1 MTDHKKLL
9 SIVTPAYNE
18 AENVDEFYSRVL
30 DSTKDLNLDV
40 EIIYIND
47 GSRDTTIDVIRNQR
61 DNDDRITIID
71 LSRNFGKEIALTAGL
86 DYSSGDAAIV
96 IDTDLQDPPELI
108 PKLVECW
115 LSGYDVVNAKRIGR
129 RGESLLK
136 KVTSYIYYRLLF
148 HISAISIPADTGD
161 FRLLDRKALDAL
173 SKLREQHRYMKGMF
187 FWVGFRQKEIEYE
200 REARF
205 KGKTKWNFFSLLN
218 LAFDG
223 LTSFSILPLRLAS
236 IIGFLAAFTGFLYGS
251 VIVFKTL
258 FFHEPVAGF
267 TSLVVLITFFGGIQ
281 LLSIGIIGE
290 YIGRI
295 FNETKN
301 RPLYIVK
308 DIKHSVF
315 LKKSGV
321 IDPNSQKCV

>member
-1 MTDHKKLL
+1 MSENKKLL
-9 SIVTPAYNE
+9 SIVAPAYNE
-18 AENVDEFYSRVL
+18 AENIDEFYSRIL
-30 DSTKDLNLDV
+30 ESTKDLNLDI
-40 EIIYIND
+40 EIIYVND
-47 GSRDTTIDVIRNQR
+47 GSLDKTIDVIYKQKEN
-61 DNDDRITIID
+61 NDHITAID

-86 DYSSGDAAIV
+86 DYSSGDAVVV

-108 PKLVECW
+108 PKLVENW
-115 LSGYDVVNAKRIGR
+115 NDGYDVVNAKRIKR
-129 RGESLLK
+129 EGESSLK
-136 KVTSYIYYRLLF
+136 KITSYIYYRVLF
-148 HISAISIPADTGD
+148 RLSDISIPKDIGD

-173 SKLREQHRYMKGMF
+173 LKLREKHRYMKGLF
-187 FWVGFRQKEIEYE
+187 VWVGFKQKEIEYE

-205 KGKTKWNFFSLLN
+205 KGKTKLNLLSLFN

-223 LTSFSILPLRLAS
+223 LTSFSIMPLRLAS
-236 IIGFLAAFTGFLYGS
+236 IIGFLSAVTGFLYGAII
-251 VIVFKTL
+251 VIKTI

-308 DIKHSVF
+308 NIKHSIF
-315 LKKSGV
+315 FK
-321 IDPNSQKCV
+321 

>member
-1 MTDHKKLL
+1 MSENKKLL
-9 SIVTPAYNE
+9 SIVAPAYNE
-18 AENVDEFYSRVL
+18 AENIDEFYSRIL
-30 DSTKDLNLDV
+30 ESTKDLNLDI
-40 EIIYIND
+40 EIIYVND
-47 GSRDTTIDVIRNQR
+47 GSLDKTIDVIYKQKEN
-61 DNDDRITIID
+61 NNHITAID

-86 DYSSGDAAIV
+86 DYSSGDAVVV

-108 PKLVECW
+108 PKLVENW
-115 LSGYDVVNAKRIGR
+115 NDGYDVVNAKRIKR
-129 RGESLLK
+129 EGESSLK
-136 KVTSYIYYRLLF
+136 KITSYIYYRVLF
-148 HISAISIPADTGD
+148 RLSDISIPKDIGD

-173 SKLREQHRYMKGMF
+173 LKLREKHRYMKGLF
-187 FWVGFRQKEIEYE
+187 VWVGFKQKEIEYE

-205 KGKTKWNFFSLLN
+205 KGKTKLNLLSLFN

-223 LTSFSILPLRLAS
+223 LTSFSIMPLRLAS
-236 IIGFLAAFTGFLYGS
+236 IIGFLSAVTGFLYGAII
-251 VIVFKTL
+251 VIKTI

-308 DIKHSVF
+308 NIKRSIF
-315 LKKSGV
+315 LTK
-321 IDPNSQKCV
+321 P

>member
-1 MTDHKKLL
+1 MSKNKKLL
-9 SIVTPAYNE
+9 SIVAPAYNE
-18 AENVDEFYSRVL
+18 AENIDEFYSRIL
-30 DSTKDLNLDV
+30 ESTKDLNLDI
-40 EIIYIND
+40 EIIYVND
-47 GSRDTTIDVIRNQR
+47 GSLDKTIDVIYKQKEN
-61 DNDDRITIID
+61 NDHITAID

-86 DYSSGDAAIV
+86 DYSSGDAVVV

-108 PKLVECW
+108 PKLVENW
-115 LSGYDVVNAKRIGR
+115 NDGYDVVNAKRIKR
-129 RGESLLK
+129 EGESSLK
-136 KVTSYIYYRLLF
+136 KITSYIYYRVLF
-148 HISAISIPADTGD
+148 RLSDISIPKDIGD

-173 SKLREQHRYMKGMF
+173 LKLREKHRYMKGLF
-187 FWVGFRQKEIEYE
+187 VWVGFKQKEIEYE

-205 KGKTKWNFFSLLN
+205 KGKTKLNLLSLFN

-223 LTSFSILPLRLAS
+223 LTSFSIMPLRLAS
-236 IIGFLAAFTGFLYGS
+236 IIGFLSAVTGFLYGATI
-251 VIVFKTL
+251 VIKTI
-258 FFHEPVAGF
+258 FFHAPVAGF

-308 DIKHSVF
+308 NIKHSIF
-315 LKKSGV
+315 LNK
-321 IDPNSQKCV
+321 P

>member
-1 MTDHKKLL
+1 MNKKEQKKIL
-9 SIVTPAYNE
+9 SIVSPAYNE
-18 AENVDEFYSRVL
+18 AENLGEFYSRVINAT
-30 DSTKDLNLDV
+30 DNLNLEI

-47 GSRDTTIDVIRNQR
+47 GSQDSTIDIITKQR
-61 DNDDRITIID
+61 QIDNRITIID

-86 DYSSGDAAIV
+86 DYSSGDAVIV
-96 IDTDLQDPPELI
+96 IDADLQDPPELI
-108 PKLVECW
+108 PKLVEKW
-115 LSGYDVVNAKRIGR
+115 REGYDVVNAKRIKR
-129 RGESLLK
+129 KGESLLK
-136 KVTSYIYYRLLF
+136 KVMSYIYYRLLF
-148 HISAISIPADTGD
+148 YLSDINVPRDTGD
-161 FRLLDRKALDAL
+161 FRLLNKNALDAL
-173 SKLREQHRYMKGMF
+173 LKLREKHRYMKGLF
-187 FWVGFRQKEIEYE
+187 VWVGFKQKEIEYE

-205 KGKTKWNFFSLLN
+205 KGKTKWGFFSLFN

-223 LTSFSILPLRLAS
+223 LTSFSIMPLRLAS
-236 IIGFLAAFTGFLYGS
+236 TIGFLSALIGFFYGA

-301 RPLYIVK
+301 RPLYVVK
-308 DIKHSVF
+308 NIQGSIF
-315 LKKSGV
+315 LDK
-321 IDPNSQKCV
+321 P

>member
-1 MTDHKKLL
+1 MNKKEQKKIL

-18 AENVDEFYSRVL
+18 AENLGEFYSRVINAT
-30 DSTKDLNLDV
+30 DNLNLEI

-47 GSRDTTIDVIRNQR
+47 GSQDSTIDIITKQR
-61 DNDDRITIID
+61 QIDNRITIID

-86 DYSSGDAAIV
+86 DYSSGDAVIV
-96 IDTDLQDPPELI
+96 IDADLQDPPELI
-108 PKLVECW
+108 PKLVEKW
-115 LSGYDVVNAKRIGR
+115 REGYDVVNAKRIKR
-129 RGESLLK
+129 KGESLLK
-136 KVTSYIYYRLLF
+136 KVMSYIYYRLLF
-148 HISAISIPADTGD
+148 YLSDINVPRDTGD
-161 FRLLDRKALDAL
+161 FRLLNKNALDAL
-173 SKLREQHRYMKGMF
+173 LKLREKHRYMKGLF
-187 FWVGFRQKEIEYE
+187 VWVGFKQKEIEYE

-205 KGKTKWNFFSLLN
+205 RGKTKWGFFSLFN

-223 LTSFSILPLRLAS
+223 LTSFSIMPLRLAS
-236 IIGFLAAFTGFLYGS
+236 TIGFLSALIGFFYGA

-267 TSLVVLITFFGGIQ
+267 TSLVVLVTFFGGIQ

-301 RPLYIVK
+301 RPLYVVK
-308 DIKHSVF
+308 NIQGSIF
-315 LKKSGV
+315 LDK
-321 IDPNSQKCV
+321 P

>member
-1 MTDHKKLL
+1 MSENKKLL
-9 SIVTPAYNE
+9 SIVSPAYNE
-18 AENVDEFYSRVL
+18 AENLGEFYSRVINAT
-30 DSTKDLNLDV
+30 DNLNLEI

-47 GSRDTTIDVIRNQR
+47 GSQDSTIDIITKQR
-61 DNDDRITIID
+61 QIDNRITIID

-86 DYSSGDAAIV
+86 DYSSGEAVIV
-96 IDTDLQDPPELI
+96 IDADLQDPPELI
-108 PKLVECW
+108 PKLVEKW
-115 LSGYDVVNAKRIGR
+115 REGYDVVNAKRIKR
-129 RGESLLK
+129 KGESLLK
-136 KVTSYIYYRLLF
+136 KVMSYIYYRLLF
-148 HISAISIPADTGD
+148 YLSDVNVPRDTGD
-161 FRLLDRKALDAL
+161 FRLLNKNALDAL
-173 SKLREQHRYMKGMF
+173 LKLREKHRYMKGLF
-187 FWVGFRQKEIEYE
+187 VWVGFKQKEIEYE

-205 KGKTKWNFFSLLN
+205 KGKTKWGFFSLFN

-223 LTSFSILPLRLAS
+223 LTSFSIMPLRLAS
-236 IIGFLAAFTGFLYGS
+236 IIGFLSALIGFFYGA

-301 RPLYIVK
+301 RPLYVVK
-308 DIKHSVF
+308 NIQGSIF
-315 LKKSGV
+315 LDK
-321 IDPNSQKCV
+321 PQ

>member
-1 MTDHKKLL
+1 MSENKKLL
-9 SIVTPAYNE
+9 SIVAPAYNE
-18 AENVDEFYSRVL
+18 AENIDEFYSRIL
-30 DSTKDLNLDV
+30 ESTKDLNLDI
-40 EIIYIND
+40 EIIYVND
-47 GSRDTTIDVIRNQR
+47 GSLDKTIDVIYKQKEN
-61 DNDDRITIID
+61 NDHITAID

-86 DYSSGDAAIV
+86 DYSSGDAVVV

-108 PKLVECW
+108 PKLVENW
-115 LSGYDVVNAKRIGR
+115 NDGYDVVNAKRIKR
-129 RGESLLK
+129 EGESSLK
-136 KVTSYIYYRLLF
+136 KITSYIYYRVLF
-148 HISAISIPADTGD
+148 RLSDISIPKDIGD

-173 SKLREQHRYMKGMF
+173 LKLREKHRYMKGLF
-187 FWVGFRQKEIEYE
+187 VWVGFKQKEIEYE

-205 KGKTKWNFFSLLN
+205 KGKTKLNLLSLFN

-223 LTSFSILPLRLAS
+223 LTSFSIMPLRLAS
-236 IIGFLAAFTGFLYGS
+236 IIGFLSAVTGFLYGATI
-251 VIVFKTL
+251 VIKTM

-308 DIKHSVF
+308 NIKRSIF
-315 LKKSGV
+315 LNK
-321 IDPNSQKCV
+321 P

>member
-1 MTDHKKLL
+1 MSENKKLL
-9 SIVTPAYNE
+9 SIVSPAYNE
-18 AENVDEFYSRVL
+18 AENLGEFYSRVINAT
-30 DSTKDLNLDV
+30 DNLNLEI

-47 GSRDTTIDVIRNQR
+47 GSQDSTIDIITKQR
-61 DNDDRITIID
+61 QIDNRITIID

-86 DYSSGDAAIV
+86 DYSSGDAVIV
-96 IDTDLQDPPELI
+96 IDADLQDPPELI
-108 PKLVECW
+108 PKLVEKW
-115 LSGYDVVNAKRIGR
+115 REGYDVVNAKRIKR
-129 RGESLLK
+129 KGESLLK
-136 KVTSYIYYRLLF
+136 KVMSYIYYRLLF
-148 HISAISIPADTGD
+148 YLSDINVPKDTGD
-161 FRLLDRKALDAL
+161 FRLLNKNALDAL
-173 SKLREQHRYMKGMF
+173 LKLREKHRYMKGLF
-187 FWVGFRQKEIEYE
+187 VWVGFKQKEIEYE

-205 KGKTKWNFFSLLN
+205 KGKTKWGFFSLFN

-223 LTSFSILPLRLAS
+223 LTSFSIMPLRLAS
-236 IIGFLAAFTGFLYGS
+236 TIGFLSALIGFFYGA

-301 RPLYIVK
+301 RPLYVVK
-308 DIKHSVF
+308 NIQGSIF
-315 LKKSGV
+315 LDK
-321 IDPNSQKCV
+321 PQ

>member
-1 MTDHKKLL
+1 MSENKKLL

-18 AENVDEFYSRVL
+18 AENLGEFYSRVINAT
-30 DSTKDLNLDV
+30 DNLNLEI

-47 GSRDTTIDVIRNQR
+47 GSQDSTIDIITKQR
-61 DNDDRITIID
+61 QIDNRITIID

-86 DYSSGDAAIV
+86 DYSSGDAVIV
-96 IDTDLQDPPELI
+96 IDADLQDPPELI
-108 PKLVECW
+108 PKLVEKW
-115 LSGYDVVNAKRIGR
+115 REGYDVVNAKRIKR
-129 RGESLLK
+129 KGESLLK
-136 KVTSYIYYRLLF
+136 KVMSYIYYRLLF
-148 HISAISIPADTGD
+148 YLSDINVPRDTGD
-161 FRLLDRKALDAL
+161 FRLLNKNALDAL
-173 SKLREQHRYMKGMF
+173 LKLREKHRYMKGLF
-187 FWVGFRQKEIEYE
+187 VWVGFKQKEIEYE

-205 KGKTKWNFFSLLN
+205 KGKTKWGFFSLFN

-223 LTSFSILPLRLAS
+223 LTSFSIMPLRLAS
-236 IIGFLAAFTGFLYGS
+236 TIGFLSALIGFFYGA

-301 RPLYIVK
+301 RPLYVVK
-308 DIKHSVF
+308 NIQGSIF
-315 LKKSGV
+315 LDK
-321 IDPNSQKCV
+321 PQ

>member
-1 MTDHKKLL
+1 MSENKKLL
-9 SIVTPAYNE
+9 SIVAPAYNE
-18 AENVDEFYSRVL
+18 AENIDEFYSRIL
-30 DSTKDLNLDV
+30 ESTKDLNLDI
-40 EIIYIND
+40 EIIYVND
-47 GSRDTTIDVIRNQR
+47 GSLDKTIDVIYKQKEN
-61 DNDDRITIID
+61 NDHITAID

-86 DYSSGDAAIV
+86 DYSSGDAVVV

-108 PKLVECW
+108 PKLVENW
-115 LSGYDVVNAKRIGR
+115 NDGYDVVNAKRIKR
-129 RGESLLK
+129 EGESSLK
-136 KVTSYIYYRLLF
+136 KITSYIYYRVLF
-148 HISAISIPADTGD
+148 RLSDISIPKDIGD

-173 SKLREQHRYMKGMF
+173 LKLREKHRYMKGLF
-187 FWVGFRQKEIEYE
+187 VRVGFKQKEIEYE

-205 KGKTKWNFFSLLN
+205 KGKTKLNLLSLFN

-223 LTSFSILPLRLAS
+223 LTSFSIMPLRLAS
-236 IIGFLAAFTGFLYGS
+236 IIGFLSAVTGFLYGATI
-251 VIVFKTL
+251 VIKTI

-308 DIKHSVF
+308 NIKHSIF
-315 LKKSGV
+315 FK
-321 IDPNSQKCV
+321 

>member
-1 MTDHKKLL
+1 MNKKEQKKIL
-9 SIVTPAYNE
+9 SIVSPAYNE
-18 AENVDEFYSRVL
+18 AENLGEFYSRVINAT
-30 DSTKDLNLDV
+30 DNLNLEI

-47 GSRDTTIDVIRNQR
+47 GSQDSTIDIITKQR
-61 DNDDRITIID
+61 QIDNRITIID

-86 DYSSGDAAIV
+86 DYSSGDAVIV

-108 PKLVECW
+108 PKLVEKW
-115 LSGYDVVNAKRIGR
+115 REGYDVVNAKRIKR
-129 RGESLLK
+129 KGESLLK
-136 KVTSYIYYRLLF
+136 KVMSYIYYRLLF
-148 HISAISIPADTGD
+148 YLSDINVPRDTGD
-161 FRLLDRKALDAL
+161 FRLLNKNALDAL
-173 SKLREQHRYMKGMF
+173 LKLREKHRYMKGLF
-187 FWVGFRQKEIEYE
+187 VWVGFKQKEIEYE

-205 KGKTKWNFFSLLN
+205 KGKTKWGFFSLFN

-223 LTSFSILPLRLAS
+223 LTSFSIMPLRLAS
-236 IIGFLAAFTGFLYGS
+236 TIGFLSALIGFFYGT

-258 FFHEPVAGF
+258 FFHEPVVGF

-301 RPLYIVK
+301 RPLYVVK
-308 DIKHSVF
+308 NIQGSIF
-315 LKKSGV
+315 LNK
-321 IDPNSQKCV
+321 P

>member
-1 MTDHKKLL
+1 MNKKEQKKIL
-9 SIVTPAYNE
+9 SIVSPVYNE
-18 AENVDEFYSRVL
+18 AENLGEFYSRVINAT
-30 DSTKDLNLDV
+30 DNLNLEI

-47 GSRDTTIDVIRNQR
+47 GSQDSTIDIITKQR
-61 DNDDRITIID
+61 QIDNRITIID

-86 DYSSGDAAIV
+86 DYSSGDAVIV

-108 PKLVECW
+108 PKLVEKW
-115 LSGYDVVNAKRIGR
+115 REGYDVVNAKRIKR
-129 RGESLLK
+129 KGESLLK
-136 KVTSYIYYRLLF
+136 KVMSYIYYRLLF
-148 HISAISIPADTGD
+148 YLSDINVPKDTGD
-161 FRLLDRKALDAL
+161 FRLLNKNALDAL
-173 SKLREQHRYMKGMF
+173 LKLREKHRYMKGLF
-187 FWVGFRQKEIEYE
+187 VWVGFKQKEIEYE

-205 KGKTKWNFFSLLN
+205 KGKTKWGFFSLFN

-223 LTSFSILPLRLAS
+223 LTSFSIMPLRLAS
-236 IIGFLAAFTGFLYGS
+236 TIGFLSALIGFFYGA

-267 TSLVVLITFFGGIQ
+267 TSLVVLVTFFGGIQ

-301 RPLYIVK
+301 RPLYVVK
-308 DIKHSVF
+308 NIQGSIF
-315 LKKSGV
+315 LNKS
-321 IDPNSQKCV
+321 

>member
-1 MTDHKKLL
+1 MNKKEQKKIL
-9 SIVTPAYNE
+9 SIVSPVYNE
-18 AENVDEFYSRVL
+18 AENLGEFYSRVINAT
-30 DSTKDLNLDV
+30 DNLNLEI

-47 GSRDTTIDVIRNQR
+47 GSQDSTIDIITKQR
-61 DNDDRITIID
+61 QIDNRITIID

-86 DYSSGDAAIV
+86 DYSSGDAV
-96 IDTDLQDPPELI
+96 IIIDADLQDPPELI
-108 PKLVECW
+108 PKLVEKW
-115 LSGYDVVNAKRIGR
+115 REGYDVVNAKRIKR
-129 RGESLLK
+129 KGESLLK
-136 KVTSYIYYRLLF
+136 KVMSYIYYRLLF
-148 HISAISIPADTGD
+148 YLSDVNVPRDTGD
-161 FRLLDRKALDAL
+161 FRLLNKNALDAL
-173 SKLREQHRYMKGMF
+173 LKLREKHRYMKGLF
-187 FWVGFRQKEIEYE
+187 VWVGFKQKEIEYE

-205 KGKTKWNFFSLLN
+205 KGKTKWGFFSLFN

-223 LTSFSILPLRLAS
+223 LTSFSIMPLRLAS
-236 IIGFLAAFTGFLYGS
+236 TIGFLSALIGFFYGT

-301 RPLYIVK
+301 RPLYVVK
-308 DIKHSVF
+308 NIQGSIF
-315 LKKSGV
+315 LDK
-321 IDPNSQKCV
+321 PQ

>member
-1 MTDHKKLL
+1 MSENKKLL

-18 AENVDEFYSRVL
+18 AENLGEFYSRVINA
-30 DSTKDLNLDV
+30 TNNLNLEI

-47 GSRDTTIDVIRNQR
+47 GSQDSTIDIITKQR
-61 DNDDRITIID
+61 QIDNRITIID

-86 DYSSGDAAIV
+86 DYSSGDAVIV
-96 IDTDLQDPPELI
+96 IDADLQDPPELI
-108 PKLVECW
+108 PKLVEKW
-115 LSGYDVVNAKRIGR
+115 REGYDVVNAKRIKR
-129 RGESLLK
+129 KGESLLK
-136 KVTSYIYYRLLF
+136 KVMSYIYYRLLF
-148 HISAISIPADTGD
+148 YLSDINVPRDTGD
-161 FRLLDRKALDAL
+161 FRLLNKNALDAL
-173 SKLREQHRYMKGMF
+173 LKLREKHRYMKGLF
-187 FWVGFRQKEIEYE
+187 VWVGFKQKEIEYE

-205 KGKTKWNFFSLLN
+205 KGKTKWGFFSLFN

-223 LTSFSILPLRLAS
+223 LTSFSIMPLRLAS
-236 IIGFLAAFTGFLYGS
+236 TIGFLSALIGFFYGT

-301 RPLYIVK
+301 RPLYVVK
-308 DIKHSVF
+308 NIQGSIF
-315 LKKSGV
+315 LDK
-321 IDPNSQKCV
+321 P

>member
-1 MTDHKKLL
+1 MSENKKLL
-9 SIVTPAYNE
+9 SIVAPAYNE
-18 AENVDEFYSRVL
+18 AENIDEFYSRIL
-30 DSTKDLNLDV
+30 ESTKDLNLDI
-40 EIIYIND
+40 EIIYVND
-47 GSRDTTIDVIRNQR
+47 GSLDKTIDVIYKQKEN
-61 DNDDRITIID
+61 NNHITAID

-86 DYSSGDAAIV
+86 DYSSGDAVVV

-108 PKLVECW
+108 PKLVENW
-115 LSGYDVVNAKRIGR
+115 NDGYDVVNAKRIKR
-129 RGESLLK
+129 EGESSLK
-136 KVTSYIYYRLLF
+136 KITSYIYYRVLF
-148 HISAISIPADTGD
+148 RLSDISIPKDIGD

-173 SKLREQHRYMKGMF
+173 LKLREKHRYMKGLF
-187 FWVGFRQKEIEYE
+187 VWVGFKQKEIEYE

-205 KGKTKWNFFSLLN
+205 KGKTKLNLLSLFN

-223 LTSFSILPLRLAS
+223 LTSFSIMPLRLAS
-236 IIGFLAAFTGFLYGS
+236 IIGFLSAVTGFLYGATI
-251 VIVFKTL
+251 VIKTI

-308 DIKHSVF
+308 NIKHSIF
-315 LKKSGV
+315 FK
-321 IDPNSQKCV
+321 

>member
-1 MTDHKKLL
+1 MSENKKLL

-18 AENVDEFYSRVL
+18 AENLSEFYSRVINAT
-30 DSTKDLNLDV
+30 DNLNLEI

-47 GSRDTTIDVIRNQR
+47 GSQDSTIDIITKQR
-61 DNDDRITIID
+61 QIDNRITIID

-86 DYSSGDAAIV
+86 DYSSGDAVIV
-96 IDTDLQDPPELI
+96 IDADLQDPPELI
-108 PKLVECW
+108 PKLVEKW
-115 LSGYDVVNAKRIGR
+115 REGYDVVNAKRIKR
-129 RGESLLK
+129 KGESLLK
-136 KVTSYIYYRLLF
+136 KVMSYIYYRLLF
-148 HISAISIPADTGD
+148 YLSDINVPRDTGD
-161 FRLLDRKALDAL
+161 FRLLNKNALDAL
-173 SKLREQHRYMKGMF
+173 LKLREKHRYMKGLF
-187 FWVGFRQKEIEYE
+187 VWVGFKQKEIEYE

-205 KGKTKWNFFSLLN
+205 KGKTKWGFFSLFN

-223 LTSFSILPLRLAS
+223 LTSFSIMPLRLAS
-236 IIGFLAAFTGFLYGS
+236 TIGFLSALIGFFYGA

-301 RPLYIVK
+301 RPLYVVK
-308 DIKHSVF
+308 NIQGSIF
-315 LKKSGV
+315 LDK
-321 IDPNSQKCV
+321 PQ

>member
-1 MTDHKKLL
+1 MNKKEQKKIL
-9 SIVTPAYNE
+9 SIVSPAYNE
-18 AENVDEFYSRVL
+18 AENLGEFYSRVTNAT
-30 DSTKDLNLDV
+30 DNLNLEI

-47 GSRDTTIDVIRNQR
+47 GSQDSTIDIITKQR
-61 DNDDRITIID
+61 QIDNRITIID

-86 DYSSGDAAIV
+86 DYSSGDAVIV
-96 IDTDLQDPPELI
+96 IDADLQDPPELI
-108 PKLVECW
+108 PKLVEKW
-115 LSGYDVVNAKRIGR
+115 REGYDVVNAKRIKR
-129 RGESLLK
+129 KGESLLK
-136 KVTSYIYYRLLF
+136 KVMSYIYYRLLF
-148 HISAISIPADTGD
+148 YLSDINVPRDTGD
-161 FRLLDRKALDAL
+161 FRLLNKNALDAL
-173 SKLREQHRYMKGMF
+173 LKLREKHRYMKGLF
-187 FWVGFRQKEIEYE
+187 VWVGFKQKEIEYE

-205 KGKTKWNFFSLLN
+205 KGKTKWGFFSLFN

-223 LTSFSILPLRLAS
+223 LTSFSIMPLRLAS
-236 IIGFLAAFTGFLYGS
+236 TIGFLSALIGFFYGA

-301 RPLYIVK
+301 RPLYVVK
-308 DIKHSVF
+308 NIQGSIF
-315 LKKSGV
+315 LDK
-321 IDPNSQKCV
+321 PQ